1 MDEKFKIIIMIKKL
15 IDDYDNLFF
24 SSKEELNKLKLE
36 INNKTKIYKNNQNI
50 NYLGRKKKGKKSRSY
65 MVNRKLKQRYYQYY
79 NDEIKLNSLI
89 SSINSINNNKVYK
102 GGK

>member
-1 MDEKFKIIIMIKKL
+1 M
-15 IDDYDNLFF
+15 
-24 SSKEELNKLKLE
+24 
-36 INNKTKIYKNNQNI
+36 
-50 NYLGRKKKGKKSRSY
+50 G
-65 MVNRKLKQRYYQYY
+65 NRKLKPRCYQYY